1 MILRVKATPNAAT
14 SSIIGWDDEPLVGRV
29 LRVRIHAPAQ
39 EGKANKA
46 LRDFL
51 AKQLGLSK
59 SQITLQKGQTSR
71 IKSFE
76 IPDDAPFDRLG

>member
-1 MILRVKATPNAAT
+1 MILRVKATPNASANV
-14 SSIIGWDDEPLVGRV
+14 IIGWEDEPMAGRV
-29 LRVRIHAPAQ
+29 LKVRIHAPAQ

-59 SQITLQKGQTSR
+59 SQVLLEKGQCSR

-76 IPDDAPFDRLG
+76 IPDETDLSHL